1 MLSYPGNSFDRLF
14 IPDKKYFQIFHE
26 TICTFTSNQYREQK
40 NQIVADIQDEV
51 IMQHVK
57 DGNLAEMS
65 VLFERYHI
73 RLYNFFLKLTR
84 NKDVSQD
91 LTQNLFYRMIKYKN
105 SYKSE
110 LSVKS
115 WMYQMAR
122 NLHIDYCKEAKRSDE
137 LFMKTDSYPV
147 DITDD
152 NEGFPEDDYKRLEYA
167 FSALSDEQKEII
179 VLSRY
184 QGLKYEEI
192 SRIVNQSVPAIKVA
206 MHRAIKQ
213 LRGIYFKQ
221 I

>member
-1 MLSYPGNSFDRLF
+1 
-14 IPDKKYFQIFHE
+14 
-26 TICTFTSNQYREQK
+26 
-40 NQIVADIQDEV
+40 VADIQDEV

-65 VLFERYHI
+65 VLFERYYL
-73 RLYNFFLKLTR
+73 RLYNFFLKLTK
-84 NKDVSQD
+84 NKDISQY

-105 SYKSE
+105 SYKNE

-115 WMYQMAR
+115 WMYKMAR
-122 NLHIDYCKEAKRSDE
+122 NLHIDYCKEERRSEE
-137 LFMKTDSYPV
+137 LFLKTDSYPV
-147 DITDD
+147 DISDD
-152 NEGFPEDDYKRLEYA
+152 SSGFPEEDYVRLEQA
-167 FSALSDEQKEII
+167 FSALSNEQKEII

-192 SRIVNQSVPAIKVA
+192 STIVNQSVPAIKVT
-206 MHRAIKQ
+206 MHRAIKR